1 MLMIEGLI
9 EIGNADCGIVTG
21 FHRDPTNYPKM
32 SPFMVEIRRR
42 LWATI
47 LEMALQSS
55 LDSGMPPLI
64 SSDDYDTLAP
74 KNIDDSEIIE
84 DSEIGPKAKP
94 NTIFTQTSIQIIL
107 LRSLLKRL
115 AIGRLLNHFRSK
127 PSYEDVLRLSSE
139 VSDLL
144 RDATVSLQNFQS
156 RNTRWAISDLIL
168 CPIHFLCVL
177 Q

>member
-1 MLMIEGLI
+1 
-9 EIGNADCGIVTG
+9 
-21 FHRDPTNYPKM
+21 M
-32 SPFMVEIRRR
+32 SPFHVEIRRR
-42 LWATI
+42 LWATV

-74 KNIDDSEIIE
+74 KNIDDNEIME

-94 NTIFTQTSIQIIL
+94 STTYTQTSIQIIL

-115 AIGRLLNHFRSK
+115 AIARLINHFRSK

-139 VSDLL
+139 VSDIL
-144 RDATVSLQNFQS
+144 RDTTVALQNFQS
-156 RNTRWAISDLIL
+156 QNTR
-168 CPIHFLCVL
+168 
-177 Q
+177 

>member
-1 MLMIEGLI
+1 MLIRSS
-9 EIGNADCGIVTG
+9 TG

-32 SPFMVEIRRR
+32 APFNVEIRRR
-42 LWATI
+42 LWATV
-47 LEMALQSS
+47 LEIALQSS

-74 KNIDDSEIIE
+74 KNIDDSEIME

-94 NTIFTQTSIQIIL
+94 STTYTQTSIQIIL

-115 AIGRLLNHFRSK
+115 AIARLINHFRSK

-139 VSDLL
+139 LSDIL
-144 RDATVSLQNFQS
+144 RDSTVALQNFQS
-156 RNTRWAISDLIL
+156 QNTR
-168 CPIHFLCVL
+168 
-177 Q
+177 